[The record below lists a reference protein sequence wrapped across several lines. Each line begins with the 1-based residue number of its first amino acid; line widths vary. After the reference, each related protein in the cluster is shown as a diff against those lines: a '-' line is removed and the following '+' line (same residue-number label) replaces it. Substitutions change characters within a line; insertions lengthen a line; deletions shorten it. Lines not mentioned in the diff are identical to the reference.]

1 MVPADLEI
9 HRALELLRAG
19 DLTSVALTEACLARI
34 NEHRPLNAFIAVTAD
49 EAFAAAQAADAA
61 RARGDWLGT
70 LHGIPVSLKDLID
83 FRGVAT
89 TAASRVTSTA
99 AAAAD
104 APVTSALRRAGAVLV
119 GKCNLHEFAFGTT
132 SEESAFGPVRHPRDP
147 ARSPGGSSGGSGV
160 AVATG
165 MSLASIGTDTG
176 GSIRIPAAACG
187 LVGLKAGYGEIS
199 CEGVVPLSLSLDHA
213 GPLTR
218 TVADA
223 ALVYGVLTG
232 RSATDAESVSSVRG
246 RRFAVLGGYF
256 VERLEPGVR
265 AAFESACAAL
275 EDAGAVLEEIA
286 IAHTEDIVPTY
297 LAIVFAEAAVFH
309 ARTLESTPD
318 LYSPGVRMRLEAGR
332 YVLAEDYLRALRGR
346 EVLRAAVDGALG
358 GVDALLT
365 PTLPIEA
372 PLIGATEMDIDGTP
386 EPVRNLMLR
395 CTQPFNLT
403 GHPAI
408 TVPCG
413 FGSAGMPCGLQFIGR
428 RDATPELLQVAQA
441 CEAHIGRG
449 APG

>member
-1 MVPADLEI
+1 MLPADLDI
-9 HRALELLRAG
+9 HSALRLLRSG

-34 NEHRPLNAFIAVTAD
+34 GERRALNAFIAVTAD
-49 EAFAAAQAADAA
+49 EALAAAEAADAA
-61 RARGDWLGT
+61 RARGGWLGP

-83 FRGVAT
+83 VRGIAT
-89 TAASRVTSTA
+89 TAASKVTARTP
-99 AAAAD
+99 AAAD

-132 SEESAFGPVRHPRDP
+132 SEESAFGAVHHPNDP

-187 LVGLKAGYGEIS
+187 LVGLKAGFGEIS
-199 CEGVVPLSLSLDHA
+199 CEGVVPLSRSLDHT

-223 ALVYGVLTG
+223 ALLYEVLTG
-232 RSATDAESVSSVRG
+232 RTSPDTRPACDVRE

-265 AAFESACAAL
+265 TAFRTACARL
-275 EDAGAVLEEIA
+275 QEAGAVLEEISL
-286 IAHTEDIVPTY
+286 AHTDTIAPVY

-309 ARTLESTPD
+309 AHTLESVPD
-318 LYSPGVRMRLEAGR
+318 LYLPGVRMRLETGR
-332 YVLAEDYLRALRGR
+332 YVLAEDYLRALRGQ
-346 EVLRAAVDGALG
+346 EVLRAVVDGALAG
-358 GVDALLT
+358 ADALVT
-365 PTLPIEA
+365 PTLPIE
-372 PLIGATEMDIDGTP
+372 PPRIGDAAITIDDVA

-395 CTQPFNLT
+395 CTQPFSLT

-413 FGSAGMPCGLQFIGR
+413 VGSAGMPCGLQLIGR
-428 RDATPELLQVAQA
+428 RDGTSNLLRAALA
-441 CEAHIGRG
+441 CEPHIG
-449 APG
+449 

>member
-1 MVPADLEI
+1 MSPADLDI
-9 HRALELLRAG
+9 STAVRLLRSG

-34 NEHRPLNAFIAVTAD
+34 NEHRSLNAFIAVTAD

-61 RARGDWLGT
+61 RARGGWLGP

-83 FRGVAT
+83 VRGIAT
-89 TAASRVTSTA
+89 TAGSNVASTTP
-99 AAAAD
+99 AAAD

-132 SEESAFGPVRHPRDP
+132 SDESAFGPVHHPRDP

-187 LVGLKAGYGEIS
+187 LVGLKAGFGEIS
-199 CEGVVPLSLSLDHA
+199 CEGVVPLSRTLDHT

-223 ALVYGVLTG
+223 ALLYEVLTG
-232 RSATDAESVSSVRG
+232 RSAEDARAVPHVRG
-246 RRFAVLGGYF
+246 RRFGMLAGYF

-265 AAFESACAAL
+265 TAFQAACKRL
-275 EDAGAVLEEIA
+275 EEAGAVLDEIA
-286 IAHTEDIVPTY
+286 IAHADTIAPVY

-309 ARTLESTPD
+309 GPTLDAVPER
-318 LYSPGVRMRLEAGR
+318 YSPGVRMRLETGR
-332 YVLAEDYLRALRGR
+332 YVLAEDYLRALSGR
-346 EVLRAAVDGALG
+346 EVLRAAVDGALSG
-358 GVDALLT
+358 ADALLL

-372 PLIGATEMDIDGTP
+372 PRIGEASLTIDGTT

-395 CTQPFNLT
+395 CTQPFNVT

-413 FGSAGMPCGLQFIGR
+413 TGAAGMPCGVQLVGR
-428 RDATPELLQVAQA
+428 RNATDDLLRVALA
-441 CEAHIGRG
+441 CEPHIG
-449 APG
+449 

>member
-1 MVPADLEI
+1 MIPADLDI
-9 HRALELLRAG
+9 QRATRLLRSG

-34 NEHRPLNAFIAVTAD
+34 NEQRSLNAFIAVMAD

-61 RARGDWLGT
+61 RARGHWLGA

-83 FRGVAT
+83 VRGIAT
-89 TAASRVTSTA
+89 TAASKVASTTP
-99 AAAAD
+99 AAAD

-119 GKCNLHEFAFGTT
+119 GKCNLHEYAFGTT
-132 SEESAFGPVRHPRDP
+132 SEESAFGPVRHPQDP

-199 CEGVVPLSLSLDHA
+199 CEGVVPLSRSLDHT
-213 GPLTR
+213 GPLAR

-223 ALVYGVLTG
+223 ALLYDVLTG
-232 RSATDAESVSSVRG
+232 QPATDALSVQDARG
-246 RRFAVLGGYF
+246 RRFGVLGGYF
-256 VERLEPGVR
+256 IERLEPGVR
-265 AAFESACAAL
+265 TAFQSACATL
-275 EDAGAVLEEIA
+275 EHAGAVLEEIA
-286 IAHTEDIVPTY
+286 IEHAEVIAPVY
-297 LAIVFAEAAVFH
+297 LSIVFSEAAVFH
-309 ARTLESTPD
+309 AQTLESVPE

-332 YVLAEDYLRALRGR
+332 YVLAEDYLRALCGR

-372 PLIGATEMDIDGTP
+372 PLIGAATIDIDGSP
-386 EPVRNLMLR
+386 ESVRNLMLR

-408 TVPCG
+408 TIPCG
-413 FGSAGMPCGLQFIGR
+413 IGSAGMPCGLQLVGR
-428 RDATPELLQVAQA
+428 SGATRDLLEAAMA
-441 CEAHIGRG
+441 CEGHIGRG

>member
-1 MVPADLEI
+1 MIPADLDI
-9 HRALELLRAG
+9 HSALALLRAG
-19 DLTSVALTEACLARI
+19 DLSSVALTQACLARI
-34 NEHRPLNAFIAVTAD
+34 EEQRSLNAFITVTAD

-61 RARGDWLGT
+61 RARGDWLGP

-83 FRGVAT
+83 VRGIAT

-99 AAAAD
+99 PAVAD
-104 APVTSALRRAGAVLV
+104 APATSALRRAGAVLV

-187 LVGLKAGYGEIS
+187 VVGLKAAYGEIS
-199 CEGVVPLSLSLDHA
+199 CEGVVPLSLSLDHT

-223 ALVYGVLTG
+223 ALVYEVLTG
-232 RSATDAESVSSVRG
+232 RSIPDAGAAAGVRG
-246 RRFAVLGGYF
+246 RRFGVLGGYF
-256 VERLEPGVR
+256 VDRLEPGVR
-265 AAFESACAAL
+265 DAFESACAAL
-275 EDAGAVLEEIA
+275 KQAGAAIEEVDL
-286 IAHTEDIVPTY
+286 AHTETIAPVY

-309 ARTLESTPD
+309 APTLESVPD
-318 LYSPGVRMRLEAGR
+318 RYSPGVRMRLEAGR

-346 EVLRAAVDGALG
+346 EVLRAAFDGALG

-372 PLIGATEMDIDGTP
+372 PAIGTSTIEIDGAP

-408 TVPCG
+408 TIPCG
-413 FGSAGMPCGLQFIGR
+413 RGSAGMPVGLQLVGR
-428 RDATPELLQVAQA
+428 RDATCELLQVARA
-441 CEAHIGRG
+441 CEPHVGRG